1 MRIAFYAPLKPP
13 DHPVPSGDR
22 RVARLLIDALRVAG
36 HQVSLASRFR
46 SRDRGDGVR
55 QQRLEQLGCRLAE
68 RFVARAAPPPDLWF
82 TYHLYDKAPDWI
94 GPWAAASLGVPY
106 VAAEASVAL
115 RRANGPWALG
125 HEAVTAALRRAALVV
140 HLNSADRAGVEAAV
154 GARPALLL
162 KPFLD
167 AAPYAR
173 ARAARAAT
181 RSRLAAEHDLPPAT
195 PWLIV
200 VGMMR
205 DGDKLASYRL
215 LAEALSR
222 LDDRPWR
229 LLVVGD
235 GPARAA
241 VEQALAPLGRRVVLF
256 GAQDEA
262 GIAALLAAS
271 DLLVWPAIN
280 EAFGMA
286 LLEAQ
291 AAGLPVVAGRT
302 GGVPDI
308 VAHEATGLLTDSGAA
323 GPLAEAIAALL
334 DDPERRRAMGEAALA
349 KVAAEH
355 TLDAAA
361 RRLDGALAPLVR
373 RNAAE

>member
-22 RVARLLIDALRVAG
+22 RVARLLIEALRAAG
-36 HQVSLASRFR
+36 HEVSLASRFR

-55 QQRLEQLGCRLAE
+55 QQRLEQLGWRLAE
-68 RFVARAAPPPDLWF
+68 RFVTRAAPRPDLWF

-94 GPWAAASLGVPY
+94 GPWVAAALGIPY
-106 VAAEASVAL
+106 VAAEASVAW

-125 HEAVTAALRRAALVV
+125 HEAVAAALRRAALVV
-140 HLNSADRAGVEAAV
+140 HLNSADRAGVERAA
-154 GARPALLL
+154 GPRPALLL

-167 AAPYAR
+167 AAPFAT

-181 RSRLAAEHDLPPAT
+181 RSRLAADHDLPAAT
-195 PWLIV
+195 PWLIA

-215 LAEALSR
+215 LAESVAR
-222 LDDRPWR
+222 LHDRPWR

-235 GPARAA
+235 GPSRAA
-241 VEQALAPLGRRVVLF
+241 VERALAPLGRRAVLL

-262 GIAALLAAS
+262 SVAALLAAS
-271 DLLVWPAIN
+271 DLFVWPAIN

-291 AAGLPVVAGRT
+291 AAGIPVVAGRI

-308 VAHEATGLLTDSGAA
+308 VAHEATGLLTETGAA
-323 GPLAEAIAALL
+323 ALAEAVATLL
-334 DDPERRRAMGEAALA
+334 DDPERRCGMGKAALA
-349 KVAAEH
+349 KITAEH

-361 RRLDGALAPLVR
+361 RRLDRALASLVR
-373 RNAAE
+373 RDAAE